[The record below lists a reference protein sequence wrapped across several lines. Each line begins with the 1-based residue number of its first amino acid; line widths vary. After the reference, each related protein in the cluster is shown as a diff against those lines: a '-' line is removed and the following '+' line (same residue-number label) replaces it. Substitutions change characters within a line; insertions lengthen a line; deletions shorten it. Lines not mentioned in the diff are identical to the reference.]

1 MTTPT
6 REQVV
11 QWARE
16 SGFSFLEVEDD
27 HEIHDTFATLARADL
42 EATIAEQAAEIA
54 RLKEDVSHWRYQ
66 ADEAGT
72 LRVRYGKQNAE
83 LTAQRDEAMAALES
97 IAACPGDNRLSTAIQ
112 WAKAAIAKCKEGK

>member
-11 QWARE
+11 QVVQKATDPCELERRILDPNIAKGEAEWWASRR
-16 SGFSFLEVEDD
+16 
-27 HEIHDTFATLARADL
+27 IADL
-42 EATIAEQAAEIA
+42 EATI
-54 RLKEDVSHWRYQ
+54 
-66 ADEAGT
+66 
-72 LRVRYGKQNAE
+72 AE